1 MTAGQNDHNE
11 GQTDAKEESKTAS
24 TGKKKKTAR
33 NRTKML
39 PAVTTGDYIADD
51 DDTELKEALAKTLQ
65 EEGDDE
71 EEKD

>member
-1 MTAGQNDHNE
+1 
-11 GQTDAKEESKTAS
+11 
-24 TGKKKKTAR
+24 
-33 NRTKML
+33 ML